1 MSRRTALL
9 VVAAASG
16 LLGAGAVQAAP
27 STVGF
32 ATVAPAFAGDDVPV
46 RTLPSYGVRGMHVL
60 GYVHDAT
67 TELTLPVRNT
77 GPLPVTVT
85 SLDLAGVAPLLALQ
99 EVRGLPLTL
108 APGETVEVSAT
119 AVLANCRFTH
129 ERELEVH
136 DGLRIGFRV
145 LGADGAREVPFDRPV
160 MVHSPMIVGCP
171 ERQLDRQA
179 NDRADLLDA
188 P

>member
-1 MSRRTALL
+1 MRRRTTLL
-9 VVAAASG
+9 AVAAVTG
-16 LLGAGAVQAAP
+16 LLGAGAVSAAP

-32 ATVAPAFAGDDVPV
+32 APVAPAFAGAVPS
-46 RTLPSYGVRGMHVL
+46 RTLPSYGARGMHVL
-60 GYVHDAT
+60 GYVHEAT

-77 GPLPVTVT
+77 GPLPVTLT
-85 SLDLAGVAPLLALQ
+85 SVDLAGVAPLLALQ

-108 APGETVEVSAT
+108 APGERADVRAT

-129 ERELEVH
+129 EREVEVH
-136 DGLRIGFRV
+136 EQLRVGFRV
-145 LGADGAREVPFDRPV
+145 LGSRGVREVPFDRPV

-171 ERQLDRQA
+171 ERRLDRQA
-179 NDRADLLDA
+179 NDRADLVEA